1 MSDDLRE
8 PPEERGD
15 GAEQAPLAP
24 VLGAAERFRAEPP
37 APTDPAEA
45 DPEVDEARRAA
56 VGEFLGDLAHTL
68 AARGGAE
75 VEALLERSEHER
87 RQALRDRPGL
97 RTLEVATELLARC
110 RAAWPD
116 DPGAAV
122 EAARLAH
129 RLLSDPSP
137 EPPESESAPIDRAP
151 LLAFSREHL
160 AAAERIA
167 RRAKEIEQR
176 RGAYAS
182 PADSEARSEYLG
194 EDAYPLGGA
203 PVSEVAEDALS
214 VEIEAALDDLRD
226 ASLVSGR
233 ANDAALAVLDRA
245 RLALARGGPTALADL
260 ALVEADRFA
269 DLSLPPVPREALR
282 HLATAAGRGAADLA
296 FMDRLRRLLLAAG
309 VGFAS

>member
-8 PPEERGD
+8 PPEDRGD
-15 GAEQAPLAP
+15 EAEQAPLAP
-24 VLGAAERFRAEPP
+24 ILRAAERFRAEPEPTAP
-37 APTDPAEA
+37 AGADPA
-45 DPEVDEARRAA
+45 VDEERRAA

-87 RQALRDRPGL
+87 RQALRDRPEL
-97 RTLEVATELLARC
+97 RTLEAATQLLARC

-129 RLLSDPSP
+129 RLLS
-137 EPPESESAPIDRAP
+137 EPNPKQELAPADRAP

-167 RRAKEIEQR
+167 RRAGEIERR
-176 RGAYAS
+176 RGADQR
-182 PADSEARSEYLG
+182 PAASEASSG
-194 EDAYPLGGA
+194 ESLDDAYPLGGA
-203 PVSEVAEDALS
+203 PISEVAEDALS

-233 ANDAALAVLDRA
+233 ANDAALVVLDRA
-245 RLALARGGPTALADL
+245 RLALAREGPTALADF
-260 ALVEADRFA
+260 ARAEADRFL
-269 DLSLPPVPREALR
+269 DPSLPPVPREALR
-282 HLATAAGRGAADLA
+282 YLVAAADGGTVDRA
-296 FMDRLRRLLLAAG
+296 FLDRLTRILLAAG